1 MPFQLKKLE
10 KELQRNYPE
19 KLKKF
24 IEDEQKK
31 IREIES
37 MRMLGDETVE
47 KLLKS
52 FSSSRQKLERLSKV

>member
-1 MPFQLKKLE
+1 MCIRD
-10 KELQRNYPE
+10 RNYPE